1 VHDCFA
7 VRIDL
12 VHAREHLCER
22 NVNRVWQARDRDF
35 RVFADVDNLNVVT
48 VVEALFEFGRCDL
61 FHSGRYLTRLRG
73 AYATLSVMRFEFYTD
88 ALENTP
94 KLSVDGTV
102 PNSVHL
108 SHWEGNE
115 TAAELKADT
124 STEIALNL
132 VASSDRDSFTK
143 GIDLVTNNHFDT
155 DGVLSCWVVL
165 TGERA
170 LAHKDLLVSAAEA
183 GDFSEHTSD
192 DGVRVSIAIQGPDQ
206 SSPNNDDGSPLAQ
219 MLAGREFATRITDN
233 DALAYELIFP
243 ELDRLLSNVNAY
255 EGLWRE
261 GWKNV
266 ANAIESFA
274 QGKSQVKKFDESRM
288 SVVTL
293 APELFNGS
301 VPFTAISK
309 FARGEMFLIGIPQS
323 GGWFYRLDYPYY
335 SWAETVVRP
344 HIRRRDLTAGLR
356 VLNEQET
363 GGGGEWRTDR
373 REMTS
378 AVKFL
383 GENGSFAVSKL
394 EPDQVATALTGN
406 RQAQTGPH

>member
-1 VHDCFA
+1 
-7 VRIDL
+7 
-12 VHAREHLCER
+12 
-22 NVNRVWQARDRDF
+22 
-35 RVFADVDNLNVVT
+35 
-48 VVEALFEFGRCDL
+48 
-61 FHSGRYLTRLRG
+61 
-73 AYATLSVMRFEFYTD
+73 MRFEFYTD

-102 PNSVHL
+102 PNSIHL

-115 TAAELKADT
+115 TPAELKADT

-132 VASSDRDSFTK
+132 VASPQRDSFTQ
-143 GIDLVTNNHFDT
+143 GIDLVTNNHFDC
-155 DGVLSCWVVL
+155 DGVLSCWTVL

-170 LAHKDLLVSAAEA
+170 LQYRDLLIAAAEA
-183 GDFSEHTSD
+183 GDFSEHSSD
-192 DGVRVSIAIQGPDQ
+192 DGVKVSIAIQGAEQ

-243 ELDRLLSNVNAY
+243 EVERLLTNVNAY
-255 EGLWRE
+255 EELWRE
-261 GWKNV
+261 GWRDV
-266 ANAIESFA
+266 ADAIESFER
-274 QGKSQVKKFDESRM
+274 GRSQVREHADARI

-293 APELFNGS
+293 APEIFHGGRFS
-301 VPFTAISK
+301 PTRHSAPFTAISK
-309 FARGEMFLIGIPQS
+309 FARGEMFLIGIPAD

-344 HIRRRDLTAGLR
+344 RISRRDLGTALQT
-356 VLNEQET
+356 LNAKET
-363 GGGGEWRTDR
+363 NREGRWSPDN

-383 GENGSFAVSKL
+383 NEDGSLAVSRL
-394 EPDQVATALTGN
+394 DPDQVA
-406 RQAQTGPH
+406 QAICTT

>member
-1 VHDCFA
+1 
-7 VRIDL
+7 
-12 VHAREHLCER
+12 
-22 NVNRVWQARDRDF
+22 
-35 RVFADVDNLNVVT
+35 
-48 VVEALFEFGRCDL
+48 
-61 FHSGRYLTRLRG
+61 
-73 AYATLSVMRFEFYTD
+73 MRFEFYTD

-115 TAAELKADT
+115 TADELKADT

-132 VASSDRDSFTK
+132 VASPRRDEYTK
-143 GIDLVTNNHFDT
+143 GIDLVTNNHFDC

-165 TGERA
+165 NGERT
-170 LAHKDLLVSAAEA
+170 LQYRDILISAAEA
-183 GDFSEHTSD
+183 GDFSEHSSD
-192 DGVRVSIAIQGPDQ
+192 EGVRVSIAIQAAEQ

-219 MLAGREFATRITDN
+219 MLAGREFVTRIADN

-243 ELDRLLSNVNAY
+243 ELEKLLTNVNAY
-255 EGLWRE
+255 EPLWRE

-266 ANAIESFA
+266 ADAIESFECGRSHVREYA
-274 QGKSQVKKFDESRM
+274 DSRV

-293 APELFNGS
+293 APELFHGT

-309 FARGEMFLIGIPQS
+309 YVRGELFLIAIPAD
-323 GGWFYRLDYPYY
+323 GGWLYRLDYPYY

-344 HIRRRDLTAGLR
+344 HIRHRDLSNALLT
-356 VLNEQET
+356 LNAKESNRE
-363 GGGGEWRTDR
+363 GRWKRDN

-378 AVKFL
+378 VAKFL
-383 GENGSFAVSKL
+383 DENGSLQPSRLSPEAVAEL
-394 EPDQVATALTGN
+394 LCTT
-406 RQAQTGPH
+406 